1 MNRRAWLA
9 VFAAAALGG
18 GGGYLGYRWQSAPG
32 PDTALTPAVP
42 VARANGV
49 PARVDAPNAE
59 PALKVPETLPDVHL
73 ADLQGQKRSLRD
85 FGRRPLI
92 VNFWATWCEPCRREM
107 PLLTALRDEYRS
119 ERLEI
124 VGIAV
129 DFRDSVSAFLQKT
142 PLAYPQLVGEEDGM
156 EAARAFGMQMVLPFS
171 VFVDEQDRIIAV
183 KVGELHRDEALAI
196 LDAMRGLRAGKVSL
210 ADTRARITR
219 QLSLLAAA
227 RATMAA
233 SAGAAGR

>member
-1 MNRRAWLA
+1 MTLA
-9 VFAAAALGG
+9 
-18 GGGYLGYRWQSAPG
+18 P
-32 PDTALTPAVP
+32 TVP
-42 VARANGV
+42 IARASGM
-49 PARVDAPNAE
+49 PAPTDAPNAE
-59 PALKVPETLPDVHL
+59 PALKVPDTLPDIHL
-73 ADLQGQKRSLRD
+73 ADLQGQRRALRN

-107 PLLTALRDEYRS
+107 PLLTALRHEYRD

-129 DFRDSVSAFLQKT
+129 DFRDSVSAFLEKT

-171 VFVDEQDRIIAV
+171 VFVDEQDRIIAM

-219 QLSLLAAA
+219 QLGLLAAV
-227 RATMAA
+227 RATQAA